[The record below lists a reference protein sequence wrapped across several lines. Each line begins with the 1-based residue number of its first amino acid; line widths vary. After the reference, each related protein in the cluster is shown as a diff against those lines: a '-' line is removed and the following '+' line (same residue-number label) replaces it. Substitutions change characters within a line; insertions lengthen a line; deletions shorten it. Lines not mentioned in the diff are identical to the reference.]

1 MSMAYIASI
10 LSACL
15 FSEVIGYFLHI
26 LLHSEKV
33 QFLSRQHMLH
43 HLREYG
49 PHAPLRTA
57 AYRQATDGRVSFL
70 GTGLE
75 WLLPITIVLL
85 VVLGFFNGVLEMRVL
100 HQVLF
105 IVSALTWSAVM
116 FGYMH
121 DAMHVERFWMERSR
135 LLGRWFRRARRLHDI
150 HHRELADD
158 GRMLKNY
165 GICFFVLDR
174 VFGSLSTRH
183 KPFNQAGFRAAKQRY
198 SYIFR

>member
-1 MSMAYIASI
+1 MGTVVSI
-10 LSACL
+10 LSAFL
-15 FSEVIGYFLHI
+15 FAEVVGYFLHI
-26 LLHSEKV
+26 VLHSEKLR
-33 QFLSRQHMLH
+33 FLSRRHMFH

-49 PHAPLRTA
+49 PDAPLRTKV
-57 AYRQATDGRVSFL
+57 YRLATGGRVNLF

-75 WLLPITIVLL
+75 WLVPIGIVL
-85 VVLGFFNGVLEMRVL
+85 VIVLGFFNAVLRTPPL
-100 HQVLF
+100 YQLLF
-105 IVSALTWSAVM
+105 IASALAWSVLM

-121 DAMHVERFWMERSR
+121 DAMHLEGFWMERNR
-135 LLGRWFRRARRLHDI
+135 LLRGWFRRARRLHDI

-174 VFGSLSTRH
+174 LFGSLSTRH
-183 KPFNQAGFRAAKQRY
+183 KPFNQAGFQAAKQRY